1 MCEQYLT
8 GHVAA
13 VRCVQLDLDGGR
25 VISGAYDFTIK
36 VGSFVDVGTSTSGI
50 EAVACVALLFRSMLV
65 QSAYHLKTISLI
77 FGTKTQNSE

>member
-1 MCEQYLT
+1 MPNFRVLRFQGLCRPCEDQ
-8 GHVAA
+8 
-13 VRCVQLDLDGGR
+13 
-25 VISGAYDFTIK
+25 SGLPLM